1 MTYTHQV
8 KLDCAEQVIHQNK
21 FVFTLMENGCYTIIA
36 KDTAGNESTAPV
48 TVTIDTPPKPMS
60 SPLAPTE
67 ACRFHRHKRWRS
79 AKSPWWLAY
88 TNQAYVYSL
97 IKPCLLPVLKLGSY
111 KIRKEALIRFLEENE
126 GKDLTDPNKFSA
138 LRR

>member
-1 MTYTHQV
+1 MDIAVGYDLHASS
-8 KLDCAEQVIHQNK
+8 KADCAEQVIHQNK

-67 ACRFHRHKRWRS
+67 ACRFHRHKRLRS
-79 AKSPWWLAY
+79 AK
-88 TNQAYVYSL
+88 
-97 IKPCLLPVLKLGSY
+97 KPVVACLYQPGVCILSNKALFAARAEIGFLQNSEK
-111 KIRKEALIRFLEENE
+111 ALIRFLEENE
-126 GKDLTDPNKFSA
+126 GKGSDRSE
-138 LRR
+138 

>member
-79 AKSPWWLAY
+79 AKKPVVACLYQPGVCILSNKALFAARAEIGFLQNSERSAY
-88 TNQAYVYSL
+88 SFSRGKRRQ
-97 IKPCLLPVLKLGSY
+97 GSD
-111 KIRKEALIRFLEENE
+111 RSE
-126 GKDLTDPNKFSA
+126 
-138 LRR
+138 